1 MADKIGGVAYL
12 KVDGTQYAL
21 RGNLVV
27 SPDPFEREGVAG
39 QDGVHGFKE
48 TPVVPYIEGDITDMG
63 GLSLEKLRAI
73 VDNTITVE
81 LANGKT
87 YVARNAWIAG
97 KRELN
102 TAEGTTKARFESKQ
116 ISEMLK

>member
-12 KVDGTQYAL
+12 KVDGAQYAL

-39 QDGVHGFKE
+39 QDAVHGFTEK
-48 TPVVPYIEGDITDMG
+48 PRVPYIEADITDMG
-63 GLSLEKLRAI
+63 GLSLEKLRLI
-73 VDNTITVE
+73 TDSTVTVE

-97 KRELN
+97 ARDLN
-102 TAEGTTKARFESKQ
+102 TSEGTTKVKFEAKQ
-116 ISEMLK
+116 IPEMMK

>member
-27 SPDPFEREGVAG
+27 SPDPFEREGIAG
-39 QDGVHGFKE
+39 QDGVHGFNEK
-48 TPVVPYIEGDITDMG
+48 PRVPFIEADITDMG

-73 VDNTITVE
+73 TDSTVTAE

-87 YVARNAWIAG
+87 YVARNAWIG
-97 KRELN
+97 GSRDLN
-102 TAEGTTKARFESKQ
+102 TAEGTTKVKFEAKQ